1 MKKILEQMHIIENF
15 TLSNNLV
22 LLSFLFGLGILTTII
37 FLFPILFK
45 TQIENSKIGIYTST
59 FLRIS
64 FYKLPLRWMGLLWIS
79 FLSLFR
85 KNEKIYLKNVFNN
98 RLDNINEIDN
108 EFLTTVCKEPIY
120 AYSLFIINT
129 VSYFQRI
136 RVKENTFP
144 YSGFLGRLKLHT
156 DFYEVD
162 SSSDLIK
169 KVELTRFRLGQ
180 WVPKKSEEEF
190 ISSWK
195 QNEIEKI
202 HEHMYDSSDVST
214 IQIRTVASSSKR
226 F

>member
-1 MKKILEQMHIIENF
+1 MKNLLEQIQTNESFI
-15 TLSNNLV
+15 LSNNLV
-22 LLSFLFGLGILTTII
+22 LLAFLFGLGVLITIM

-45 TQIENSKIGIYTST
+45 NQIDNSKTGIYTST
-59 FLRIS
+59 FLRIN

-85 KNEKIYLKNVFNN
+85 KNERIYLKNVFNN

-120 AYSLFIINT
+120 AYSLFVINT

-136 RVKENTFP
+136 RVKENEFP

-195 QNEIEKI
+195 QDEIEAV
-202 HEHMYDSSDVST
+202 DSIDAST